1 MGGSLLT
8 QGWGAGRGRLAMCSP
23 ALPPSPLG
31 RTGRL
36 EPLGSVIGSGRGDR
50 VSDPLAQTKGS
61 LLSVERGARS
71 GLAVDNASCPA
82 GKSSST
88 GLSLT
93 NTQLKPQ
100 QSVERMCPSE
110 CARANAPAPRL
121 TWLAAAGAASV
132 SSFLASL
139 VIGRSEDGR
148 RVSGAE
154 PHDGPTMG
162 HSAGLF
168 HYLAFPQG
176 SI

>member
-1 MGGSLLT
+1 MGRSLLT

-61 LLSVERGARS
+61 LLSVERGERS

-100 QSVERMCPSE
+100 QSVERMRPR
-110 CARANAPAPRL
+110 RASHGSRQPGL
-121 TWLAAAGAASV
+121 LLFQV
-132 SSFLASL
+132 FLPL
-139 VIGRSEDGR
+139 W
-148 RVSGAE
+148 
-154 PHDGPTMG
+154 
-162 HSAGLF
+162 
-168 HYLAFPQG
+168 
-176 SI
+176 

>member
-1 MGGSLLT
+1 MRSGPRRAVLLAPGFQCLSPQGPLRGGWGGGGGRRGCSLLT
-8 QGWGAGRGRLAMCSP
+8 QGWGAGRGRLTMCSP

-61 LLSVERGARS
+61 LLSVERGERS

-100 QSVERMCPSE
+100 QSVERMRPR
-110 CARANAPAPRL
+110 RASHGSRQPGL
-121 TWLAAAGAASV
+121 LLFQV
-132 SSFLASL
+132 FLPL
-139 VIGRSEDGR
+139 W
-148 RVSGAE
+148 
-154 PHDGPTMG
+154 
-162 HSAGLF
+162 
-168 HYLAFPQG
+168 
-176 SI
+176 

>member
-1 MGGSLLT
+1 MP
-8 QGWGAGRGRLAMCSP
+8 GRQIEFDWLVVNKHTTEAT
-23 ALPPSPLG
+23 A
-31 RTGRL
+31 
-36 EPLGSVIGSGRGDR
+36 
-50 VSDPLAQTKGS
+50 K
-61 LLSVERGARS
+61 RGAN
-71 GLAVDNASCPA
+71 V
-82 GKSSST
+82 
-88 GLSLT
+88 
-93 NTQLKPQ
+93 
-100 QSVERMCPSE
+100 
-110 CARANAPAPRL
+110 PAPRL

-148 RVSGAE
+148 RISGAE